1 MRRPVAV
8 CDQIV
13 MFSGR
18 DGEKSLA
25 MVSTRFS
32 SAVLV
37 LPLGVAL
44 ATSGCGSSKKHT
56 ASVSPIP
63 SHRSASSATAGSGSA
78 SGGTKTCPA
87 GDVRATINGATKCLA
102 AGQQCSAKAIDQYP
116 QYHFVCRRQGAGYV
130 LSRS

>member
-1 MRRPVAV
+1 VPVAI
-8 CDQIV
+8 CDQTV
-13 MFSGR
+13 MFSDR

-32 SAVLV
+32 PALLV

-44 ATSGCGSSKKHT
+44 ATSGCSSSKKHT

-63 SHRSASSATAGSGSA
+63 SHSSAGSGTAGNGSS